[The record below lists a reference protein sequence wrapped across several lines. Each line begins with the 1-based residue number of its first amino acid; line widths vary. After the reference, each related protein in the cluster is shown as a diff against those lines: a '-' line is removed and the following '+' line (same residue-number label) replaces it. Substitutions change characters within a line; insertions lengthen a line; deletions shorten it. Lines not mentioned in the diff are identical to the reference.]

1 MMKEIINRALMPVI
15 NENGMTIERIK
26 CLIHIKEFIDRIS
39 GRDYLSMED
48 LTKLEQR
55 YGVIP
60 DVATWGD
67 YFQAEL
73 GTTFREMSDD
83 IFFSAIDT
91 VKFDMISSYLIFEG
105 KEESFYNWIEDTFY
119 NIVSDEVE
127 SYSDEEQEII
137 HLKILKDY
145 YIDLGLKNRF
155 TEAEM
160 IWHSSFKEA
169 AAM

>member
-1 MMKEIINRALMPVI
+1 MKEIINRALMPVI
-15 NENGMTIERIK
+15 NENGISIERIK

-39 GRDYLSMED
+39 GKEYLSMAD
-48 LTKLEQR
+48 LVKLEQR

-73 GTTFREMSDD
+73 GTTFREMSDE
-83 IFFSAIDT
+83 IFFRAVDT

-105 KEESFYNWIEDTFY
+105 KDESFYKWIEDSFY
-119 NIVSDEVE
+119 SIVSEE
-127 SYSDEEQEII
+127 TENYSDEEMEII

-145 YIDLGLKNRF
+145 YIDLGLTKKF

-160 IWHSSFKEA
+160 MWHSSFKEA
-169 AAM
+169 VAM

>member
-1 MMKEIINRALMPVI
+1 MNEVINRALMPVI
-15 NENGMTIERIK
+15 NENGMTIERMR

-39 GRDYLSMED
+39 AKNYLSMED

-73 GTTFREMSDD
+73 GTTFREMSDE
-83 IFFSAIDT
+83 IFFSAVDT

-105 KEESFYNWIEDTFY
+105 KDESFYNWIEETFY
-119 NIVSDEVE
+119 NIVSEE
-127 SYSDEEQEII
+127 TENFSEEEQEII

-145 YIDLGLKNRF
+145 YIDLGLSNSF

-160 IWHSSFKEA
+160 MWHSSFKEA
-169 AAM
+169 VAM

>member
-1 MMKEIINRALMPVI
+1 MNELINRALMPVI
-15 NENGMTIERIK
+15 NENGMTSGRID

-39 GRDYLSMED
+39 GRDYLSMD
-48 LTKLEQR
+48 DIVKLKQR

-73 GTTFREMSDD
+73 GTTFREMSDQ

-91 VKFDMISSYLIFEG
+91 VKFDMISSFLIFDG
-105 KEESFYNWIEDTFY
+105 KDDIFFDWVENSYFRIVATGNEDFT
-119 NIVSDEVE
+119 E
-127 SYSDEEQEII
+127 EEQEVI

-145 YIDLGLKNRF
+145 YIDLGLRNSF
-155 TEAEM
+155 TDAEM
-160 IWHSSFKEA
+160 LWHSSFKEA
-169 AAM
+169 MAI